1 MVCGYLLVQRQIV
14 IRSRGLPPLVDGM
27 EVYDLAGN
35 ATVICEHLAKL
46 PDPAGPDGMALL
58 TRVVEAIPRPG
69 RANINRIDRIL
80 PARLA
85 MVDHTWEGWSSKSAA
100 SQIPLFCRKGLSYR
114 PVSPFLG
121 RLNRPECGAG
131 SGEYGAGPQG

>member
-1 MVCGYLLVQRQIV
+1 MQRQIV

-46 PDPAGPDGMALL
+46 PAPNGPDALALL

-85 MVDHTWEGWSSKSAA
+85 MVDHTDRRAGGSVSVC
-100 SQIPLFCRKGLSYR
+100 LFCHRLVQNVETIPDL
-114 PVSPFLG
+114 PVT
-121 RLNRPECGAG
+121 LNGFFV
-131 SGEYGAGPQG
+131 